1 MSESTDR
8 EGYVLIVS
16 EVRCARCRRN
26 IVGIMLDGQVCT
38 RIEGAVRPA
47 TQLPCFYFIFF
58 ILLETPSYKN
68 GKYQVRDGRY
78 K

>member
-1 MSESTDR
+1 MSEWTDR

-16 EVRCARCRRN
+16 EVRCARSSRN
-26 IVGIMLDGQVCT
+26 VVRIMLDGQVCT
-38 RIEGAVRPA
+38 RIEGALCPA

-68 GKYQVRDGRY
+68 GKYQVRDERY